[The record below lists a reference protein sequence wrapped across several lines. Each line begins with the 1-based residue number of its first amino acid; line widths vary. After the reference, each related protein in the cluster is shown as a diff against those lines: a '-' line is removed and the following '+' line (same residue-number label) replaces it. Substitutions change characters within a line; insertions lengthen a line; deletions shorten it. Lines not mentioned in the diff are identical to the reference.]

1 MHKEIVIM
9 MRRDFSTHNA
19 EQIVKI
25 FFTVNKEIKGDAQIT
40 TDEIV
45 EQILQDGIED
55 YDEPEWDYEDSNWDD
70 EPILVPE
77 KTYSGI
83 IKLQNVF
90 ARGIIEFDE
99 TSPRMGEDMMFDDEY
114 FVPIKATELASKVM
128 KTLHYLASL
137 DIVAFEPTVP
147 EDADLDCGDWQ
158 DEY

>member
-1 MHKEIVIM
+1 M
-9 MRRDFSTHNA
+9 MKRDFSTHNA

-40 TDEIV
+40 TNEIV
-45 EQILQDGIED
+45 EQILQDGIEE
-55 YDEPEWDYEDSNWDD
+55 YDDTEWDYEDSNWDD
-70 EPILVPE
+70 EPILVPK

-99 TSPRMGEDMMFDDEY
+99 TSPRMGEDMMFNDEY

-147 EDADLDCGDWQ
+147 EDADIDCGDWQ